1 MVSGGSLVSWSDTFA
16 AKTVTVQVSPWTKS
30 VSGSRVKVVGPPLTA
45 AVCPSLVPHEIEY
58 QLPVTSTGSVNVME
72 TFAFTATSVA
82 PFAGLVLAIAGAVS
96 PPQMKTGLRRVRG
109 AGAPAVKSAPLLSVS
124 WQPEFLRE
132 SAVVFEIVGAAAA
145 PSKKFAPSEPI

>member
-58 QLPVTSTGSVNVME
+58 QLPVTSTGSVNVIEM
-72 TFAFTATSVA
+72 FASTATSVA
-82 PFAGLVLAIAGAVS
+82 PFAGDVLATAGAESLPQIWVGVS
-96 PPQMKTGLRRVRG
+96 IVRG
-109 AGAPAVKSAPLLSVS
+109 AGAPATKSAELLSVS
-124 WQPEFLRE
+124 WQPPLLRK

-145 PSKKFAPSEPI
+145 PSKKFAPS